1 MRRLRLDLLLV
12 FSLVSYR
19 LTRFVHTDS
28 ILDEIRDKFQ
38 IWLVTRNK
46 LWADKIYEL
55 SACPYCISVYTSA
68 GTVWASWSH
77 QGFLKSVYMWLAV
90 CGLTM
95 VIWRVVEKDE
105 LKIKV
110 KDDPAVDG

>member
-1 MRRLRLDLLLV
+1 MVELLILY
-12 FSLVSYR
+12 SLVSYR
-19 LTRFVHTDS
+19 LTRFVHSDT
-28 ILDEIRDKFQ
+28 ILDEIRDRFQ
-38 IWLVTRNK
+38 IWLVTKEK

-68 GTVWASWSH
+68 GTVLAARH
-77 QGFLKSVYMWLAV
+77 YQDFPMPFYVWLAV